1 MDRILIISRLNL
13 PLVRRLQVIFFF
25 RGSPLLCS
33 ALLVGMTML
42 GPSAVHAKAKEQAA
56 ESASASIIVQAKEA
70 FAKGRLPELE
80 RLMAKSQGHLLAA
93 WPDYWRLK
101 LLLGIPSTDGK
112 MMRANVQAFLA
123 RHPKHPLREHAQRDW
138 IAALISKNLW
148 SDVAVALESLPP
160 QLTSPG
166 IQCAK
171 AKLGLLPTEPE
182 GQKAQFIHLAAGQET
197 ADACL
202 ALIEDLAKAEV
213 VALNYLRQ
221 RARWAAQVGSDA
233 SHGRMIE
240 ILRTHAKAHELG
252 ARGPDPF
259 KTEAQLGQILKAS
272 RVDSLSSLPI
282 LARHKKDLTHEQVE
296 YASFAVGAAI
306 WRRSHADAWGLMQE
320 GWSSLGQQPDEAL
333 QAAAREAIRRSAW
346 PKLLD
351 IIAAMREPL
360 RTETAWQYWRAIAL
374 KETRQKEKSEEILKR
389 LRDDFGFYGMLAQE
403 ELGSPV
409 RLPTKSEVTLSAEDQ
424 KRLDQDTGIQRSYA
438 LLRAGMRAEAVM
450 EWSAAMR
457 GRNDAELIRTALH
470 ARKAG
475 FYDRMIA
482 AADRTQEEHD
492 FSLRYPT
499 PFKDTVIS
507 AAKKKSLDP
516 WWVLGLIRQESRFI
530 PDVKSSVG
538 AAGLMQIMPATGK
551 MLAKEVGMKN
561 TRNLQLTDVELNV
574 QLGTTYMRQL
584 HDRFDGSA
592 LLASAAYNAGPSRA
606 VNWRSALP
614 RRIDGAAFAESI
626 PFPETRDYVK
636 RVLSNAVLY
645 HAVHNGGT
653 VPSLR
658 RLLGE
663 VAPGE
668 SS

>member
-1 MDRILIISRLNL
+1 MIGGATAYAKPTNTGGES
-13 PLVRRLQVIFFF
+13 
-25 RGSPLLCS
+25 
-33 ALLVGMTML
+33 T
-42 GPSAVHAKAKEQAA
+42 PSATMT
-56 ESASASIIVQAKEA
+56 QAKEA

-101 LLLGIPSTDGK
+101 LFMGIPSADGK
-112 MMRANVQAFLA
+112 TIRANVQAFLA
-123 RHPKHPLREHAQRDW
+123 RHPQHPLREHAQRDW
-138 IAALISKNLW
+138 IAALIAKNLW
-148 SDVAVALESLPP
+148 SDAASALESLPGHVSTP
-160 QLTSPG
+160 S
-166 IQCAK
+166 IQCAR
-171 AKLGLLPTEPE
+171 AKLGLLPTESE
-182 GQKAQFIHLAAGQET
+182 GHRAQLASLAIGQET

-202 ALIEDLAKAEV
+202 ALIEDLAKDDT
-213 VALNYLRQ
+213 VALQYLRQ
-221 RARWAAQVGSDA
+221 RARWAAQSGSDS
-233 SHGRMIE
+233 SHDRMIE
-240 ILRTHAKAHELG
+240 ILRTHAKAHDLG

-259 KTEAQLGQILKAS
+259 KTEVQLGQILKAS
-272 RVDSLSSLPI
+272 RVNSLSSLP
-282 LARHKKDLTHEQVE
+282 LLLKHKKDLTHEQAD
-296 YASFAVGAAI
+296 YAAFAVGAAI
-306 WRRSHADAWGLMQE
+306 WRRSHADAWPLMQE
-320 GWSSLGQQPDEAL
+320 GWASLGQQPDDAL

-360 RTETAWQYWRAIAL
+360 RNEAAWQYWRAIAF
-374 KETRQKEKSEEILKR
+374 KETRQRDKSEEILKR
-389 LRDDFGFYGMLAQE
+389 LKDDFSFYGMLAQE
-403 ELGSPV
+403 ELGGTV
-409 RLPTKSEVTLSAEDQ
+409 RLPAKSEAALSAEDQ
-424 KRLDQDTGIQRSYA
+424 KRLDQDAGIQRSYA
-438 LLRAGMRAEAVM
+438 LVRMGMRAEAVM

-457 GRNDAELIRTALH
+457 GRTDAELIRAAQH

-475 FYDRMIA
+475 LYDRMIA

-492 FSLRYPT
+492 FSLRYPA
-499 PFKDTVIS
+499 PFKDTVMS
-507 AAKKKSLDP
+507 AAKQKSLDP

-530 PDVKSSVG
+530 ADVKSSVG

-584 HDRFDGSA
+584 HDRFGGSA

-614 RRIDGAAFAESI
+614 RRIAGAAFAESI

-636 RVLSNAVLY
+636 RVLANAVLY